1 MAFDQLMTDIQM
13 LLAETESQPRDKWQ
27 LHETIREK
35 LQELRSF
42 GLPLPQ
48 DLVELEAR
56 LDQELADANSDK

>member
-48 DLVELEAR
+48 DLVELEVR
-56 LDQELADANSDK
+56 LDQELADANPDK